1 MLLFSDDH
9 RSIHFL
15 RYDRDDCA
23 RRVVRMLFE
32 CRVDR
37 IKDLGVVV
45 KPAVDQLYVVR
56 AFSIFGVAGLREAFD
71 HIQ

>member
-1 MLLFSDDH
+1 MIIAQFTS
-9 RSIHFL
+9 S
-15 RYDRDDCA
+15 RYDRDDRA

-56 AFSIFGVAGLREAFD
+56 PFSIFGVAGLREAFD
-71 HIQ
+71 HAQ

>member
-1 MLLFSDDH
+1 MIIP
-9 RSIHFL
+9 SIHFL
-15 RYDRDDCA
+15 LIMTATAVA

-32 CRVDR
+32 CRIDR

-56 AFSIFGVAGLREAFD
+56 CVFPFWK
-71 HIQ
+71 

>member
-1 MLLFSDDH
+1 MIIAQFTSSRD
-9 RSIHFL
+9 
-15 RYDRDDCA
+15 DRDDRA

-45 KPAVDQLYVVR
+45 KPAVDQLYVAR

-71 HIQ
+71 HAQ